1 MHIHNTFNVKKYM
14 LQLHLLVLKLYAV
27 FKVVHIDPFIIL
39 PKPKFIPPL
48 VLLAS
53 SNATNKRSNLLS
65 TPTTS
70 ISFEFTHCGMMCGE
84 TRRIRIMID
93 NLGSLSRVSTPM
105 DCENI
110 RLGVWGILE
119 VL

>member
-1 MHIHNTFNVKKYM
+1 M

-27 FKVVHIDPFIIL
+27 FKVVHIDHFIIL
-39 PKPKFIPPL
+39 PTPKFIPTL

-53 SNATNKRSNLLS
+53 SKRYCHLILLS
-65 TPTTS
+65 TLTAN

-84 TRRIRIMID
+84 TRRIRIMI
-93 NLGSLSRVSTPM
+93 NILGSLSRASKYRSGM